1 MTQRREALNLLAE
14 RAATQIRFTLQALQA
29 RLSAQA
35 GTLRS
40 LSPEAVLNRG
50 YSICRD
56 AEGTILRDAARLQTG
71 DPFSVTLSKGNI
83 AARAERIETS
93 RDFGKTVEQSEP

>member
-1 MTQRREALNLLAE
+1 MTQRRKALNLLAE
-14 RAATQIRFTLQALQA
+14 RAATRTRFTLQALQA
-29 RLSAQA
+29 RLSAQT

-40 LSPEAVLNRG
+40 LGPAAVLSRG

-56 AEGTILRDAARLQTG
+56 ADGTILRDAARLQKG

-93 RDFGKTVEQSEP
+93 RDFGEAAEQDEP

>member
-1 MTQRREALNLLAE
+1 
-14 RAATQIRFTLQALQA
+14 
-29 RLSAQA
+29 
-35 GTLRS
+35 
-40 LSPEAVLNRG
+40 VLNRG

-56 AEGTILRDAARLQTG
+56 AEGTILRDAARLQAG

-93 RDFGKTVEQSEP
+93 RDFGKTAEHGEP